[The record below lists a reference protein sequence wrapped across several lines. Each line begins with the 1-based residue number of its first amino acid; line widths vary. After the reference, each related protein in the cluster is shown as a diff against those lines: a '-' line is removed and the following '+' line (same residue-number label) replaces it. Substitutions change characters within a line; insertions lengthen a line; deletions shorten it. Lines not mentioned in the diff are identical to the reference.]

1 VFDRKKSQHT
11 FGDSA
16 AEKIWFHNRFFD
28 FWMGSQ
34 CDIDKKNVI
43 MVNIEELNEEDQR
56 KYTELQEYIKQ
67 QFLSGARKDRSGKV
81 TLNQDF
87 ELPAIKLNKDKVE
100 VIPTVSQA
108 SPPDLV
114 TQLTAIT
121 DRFERAFNDQSSL
134 VASVVTRLEKIEG
147 ERVINIS
154 NDGIPQV
161 DSHGVLHST
170 TSVAQEASP
179 EVPLY
184 GMLMGSYPEQSPLPK
199 RTPGRPPPG
208 RSNRPVWPDGHGS
221 GSAVAFVGCAW
232 YIGLES
238 K

>member
-1 VFDRKKSQHT
+1 
-11 FGDSA
+11 
-16 AEKIWFHNRFFD
+16 
-28 FWMGSQ
+28 MGSQ

-43 MVNIEELNEEDQR
+43 MVNIEELSEEDKR
-56 KYTELQEYIKQ
+56 KYMELQEYIKQ
-67 QFLSGARKDRSGKV
+67 QFLSGAKKDRSGKV

-134 VASVVTRLEKIEG
+134 VASVVTCLEKIEG
-147 ERVINIS
+147 KHVINIS

-170 TSVAQEASP
+170 TSAAQEASP

-184 GMLMGSYPEQSPLPK
+184 GMLMEFYPEQFPLPK
-199 RTPGRPPPG
+199 PTPVRPPPQAG
-208 RSNRPVWPDGHGS
+208 LTTPSGQMVMAPDQLLPLS
-221 GSAVAFVGCAW
+221 VVPSTSVQ
-232 YIGLES
+232 S
-238 K
+238 